1 MEIISVIFLI
11 IGGLFF
17 LLGGLGVL
25 RMPDTFNRIQAGTK
39 ATTLGA
45 FALLFGV
52 LVYSIYAG
60 YSSEWIFKIIL
71 IIVFIAISNPIGSS
85 ALAKATYRA
94 YGKPDNIV
102 QDDLEEFMGG
112 PEDVN

>member
-1 MEIISVIFLI
+1 MEIISYIFLI
-11 IGGLFF
+11 IGGIFF

-45 FALLFGV
+45 FSLLIGIGFAHPEWALK
-52 LVYSIYAG
+52 LV
-60 YSSEWIFKIIL
+60 L

-85 ALAKATYRA
+85 VIAKATY
-94 YGKPDNIV
+94 KSKNIPTNLV
-102 QDDLEEFMGG
+102 QDDMANRGEEQ
-112 PEDVN
+112 

>member
-1 MEIISVIFLI
+1 MTIASNVFLV

-45 FALLFGV
+45 FATLIGVAFAEPGWTIKIV
-52 LVYSIYAG
+52 LVIL
-60 YSSEWIFKIIL
+60 FIIL
-71 IIVFIAISNPIGSS
+71 SNPIGSS
-85 ALAKATYRA
+85 AIAKAAYRS
-94 YGKPDNIV
+94 GQIPENLV
-102 QDDLEEFMGG
+102 QDDLAKRGDEHDG
-112 PEDVN
+112 V